1 MKKVDDYIID
11 FWGTLKDGITK
22 NGRYVS
28 DYDIKL
34 VLKQLQKDTIKET
47 CRVCVEEA
55 TTKDIEVEYTGVR
68 AGGNY
73 FIKIVDEQS
82 ILQVADKLIEKL

>member
-22 NGRYVS
+22 DGRYVS

-34 VLKQLQKDTIKET
+34 VLKQLQIDTIKET
-47 CRVCVEEA
+47 CRICA
-55 TTKDIEVEYTGVR
+55 RKAKTTSKQLDDSTWEV
-68 AGGNY
+68 
-73 FIKIVDEQS
+73 FINRDA
-82 ILQVADKLIEKL
+82 ILEVADELIEKL